1 MRLSALLLL
10 GLCSALFAT
19 PQGPVVPL
27 SATRAEIVLN
37 GAWRFEPAAD
47 GKKQPADDW
56 GSIQVP
62 GSWFPKRGSVPGILE
77 SGKSAVWKTI
87 NETTSAAW
95 YERSIEIPAD
105 WAGREIEVNFERVS
119 TEAIVFL
126 DGKEAGKLEWP
137 GGTVNLTRTAKP
149 GRPQTLRLYV
159 VATPDAVDLDYM
171 GIGQNTARKA
181 TLETRGITGDVV
193 LSCRPGG
200 SWIGGI
206 FIQPSVRAKNLKL
219 TVEWSGKAPTAPVAC
234 EVVAK
239 RWPGGEEAK
248 RWTVELPAGAV
259 SSVDCP
265 WEDPQ
270 LWDYKQPNLYTLSVT
285 TKLDSISERFGFR
298 EWRID
303 GRTLLLNEIP
313 FRPQPVNLSGGW
325 MTPPGFGNHRA
336 VGALLDL
343 QLDRSIGLGW
353 EWPEKF
359 FQRGKPF
366 YQEALATVADE
377 KGFPILGNLY
387 RLNEFVN
394 DAKFDNVW
402 PQNQARWEKLT
413 AAEWRKYRNHPS
425 IVGWLLSGNLG
436 PHHADQN
443 PRFIG
448 KSKWHTSETTQLL
461 EGVKTFMHGIDPGRS
476 VLFGA
481 ASWPGDI
488 YSAMTYLNFTPLAG
502 ARGMAGRVG
511 QGRHHAL
518 HRHRVR
524 HAADELL
531 HARPQPLRSQW
542 RDRAVAGGNGGH
554 LSRPGRL
561 QGEPGIPPENPRELS
576 GRGQVQV
583 VQFRKCG
590 HRRSG
595 LSSGAGLVHPQHL
608 ALVALAQRRL
618 GGHAF
623 VGG

>member
-19 PQGPVVPL
+19 PQGPVVQI
-27 SATRAEIVLN
+27 STTRAEIVLN

-47 GKKQPADDW
+47 GKKQPTDDW
-56 GSIQVP
+56 GNIQVP
-62 GSWFPKRGSVPGILE
+62 GSWFPKKGSVPGILE

-149 GRPQTLRLYV
+149 GRQQTLRLYV

-200 SWIGGI
+200 TWIGGI
-206 FIQPSVRAKNLKL
+206 FIQPSVRGKNLKL
-219 TVEWSGKAPTAPVAC
+219 TVEWSGKTPTAPVAC
-234 EVVAK
+234 EVIAK

-285 TKLDSISERFGFR
+285 TPADSVSERFGFR

-313 FRPQPVNLSGGW
+313 FRPQPVNLSSGW
-325 MTPPGFGNHRA
+325 MSPPGFGNHRA

-343 QLDRSIGLGW
+343 QLNRGIGLGW

-359 FQRGKPF
+359 FQRGNPTWF
-366 YQEALATVADE
+366 GQDLVTHDGIDALQSAPIPDAV
-377 KGFPILGNLY
+377 GFNDTEIPSESVT
-387 RLNEFVN
+387 RLNVEGPGVLQFHYRVDSESGRDFFITRSDGIEFLRKSGFVEWRQHTLELQPGSHVLEFV
-394 DAKFDNVW
+394 
-402 PQNQARWEKLT
+402 
-413 AAEWRKYRNHPS
+413 Y
-425 IVGWLLSGNLG
+425 
-436 PHHADQN
+436 
-443 PRFIG
+443 
-448 KSKWHTSETTQLL
+448 SKD
-461 EGVKTFMHGIDPGRS
+461 G
-476 VLFGA
+476 
-481 ASWPGDI
+481 
-488 YSAMTYLNFTPLAG
+488 AG
-502 ARGMAGRVG
+502 ASGAD
-511 QGRHHAL
+511 
-518 HRHRVR
+518 
-524 HAADELL
+524 AAWIDEV
-531 HARPQPLRSQW
+531 AFIPGPVPPPLQIEAIIINPS
-542 RDRAVAGGNGGH
+542 
-554 LSRPGRL
+554 
-561 QGEPGIPPENPRELS
+561 NPRERIIQFHS
-576 GRGQVQV
+576 RRGRIYTAQSSPDLVEWQDFGGVVIGNGQLKS
-583 VQFRKCG
+583 FTHTLPMRIPPAWFY
-590 HRRSG
+590 R
-595 LSSGAGLVHPQHL
+595 
-608 ALVALAQRRL
+608 
-618 GGHAF
+618 
-623 VGG
+623 VGETLPENTP